1 MEDDFYVFFGLVG
14 NKGIEQQHFKVLQTI
29 LVVKDTF

>member
-1 MEDDFYVFFGLVG
+1 MEDDFSAFFGLVG
-14 NKGIEQQHFKVLQTI
+14 NKGIEQHFKVLQTI